1 MILMRLDHIF
11 PLNFL
16 EATCNWCIVE
26 LQLSSALG
34 TAGVLTAGGA
44 GERWKDRQRWW
55 PKKPTRE
62 KETVTEQKSRDNSLG
77 PAFRCCR
84 QLQLIKVWMT
94 EARARRAAV
103 ERLVILAGLPS
114 LMPRAVTL
122 AWCLAS
128 LAKVFNSLVSD
139 HKLSQ
144 PILYRNLAGSI
155 SDPGVTGSFS
165 VIRRQQVGDQTLSHT
180 TGYFQGLLEIFSSIL
195 GHRDRVFFL
204 RTAAGISIFFCGNQN
219 RLFFNRGPT
228 ISIHDRGDQNRCFK
242 TNNDAFLTLPS
253 LSRASV

>member
-122 AWCLAS
+122 
-128 LAKVFNSLVSD
+128 
-139 HKLSQ
+139 
-144 PILYRNLAGSI
+144 
-155 SDPGVTGSFS
+155 
-165 VIRRQQVGDQTLSHT
+165 
-180 TGYFQGLLEIFSSIL
+180 L